1 MDDALKLQLNNLRL
15 NKVKSTSKIIGR
27 GAYGRVI
34 EVYVHGTLCAAKETH
49 PALVENVSAQ
59 ESEAIRR
66 SFCEECV
73 RASRI
78 HHPNIV
84 QMLGIYY
91 PSPQAKLPWLVMEL
105 MQTSLKGFL
114 EKHEQGKVPLH
125 FKLSM
130 LVDVAQGLEFLHGQ
144 DIIHRDLST
153 NNVLLTKN
161 LVAKIADL
169 GVAKV
174 IQENKMKTHTQA
186 PGTTHFMP
194 PEALKSKPRYGKP
207 VDVFS
212 LACVALQVMSHQW
225 PEPKDRV
232 SEDTMTVLSEIQRR
246 DEYITFCTQPALK
259 ELVELC
265 LHNKPEQR
273 PEILVVCVKLKEL
286 KVIIEKQIPFATD
299 NNFELFDVVHQ
310 ANIQNQ
316 KLSTAN
322 KRLTEEK
329 HVLQEKDKQRYEQI
343 QERDEQIR
351 DRDEQLRGKD
361 EQIRGKDE
369 QIRDRDEQIQERD
382 EQIRDR
388 DEQLRGKDEQIRGK
402 DEQLRGKDEQLRGK
416 DEQLRGKDE
425 QIRDRDEQIRGKDEQ
440 IRDRDE
446 QIREKYQEIKELQIV
461 NKYSTSEH
469 HEEMVCTFDCN
480 YILYYLASSP

>member
-1 MDDALKLQLNNLRL
+1 MEIHKYSKKPYRYNDWCITCLLETYYVIWPVKLAEMDDALKLQLNNLRL
-15 NKVKSTSKIIGR
+15 SKVTSTGKIIGR
-27 GAYGRVI
+27 GAYGRAI
-34 EVYVHGTLCAAKETH
+34 EVYVHGTLCAAKEIH
-49 PALVENVSAQ
+49 PVLVENVSEQ

-73 RASRI
+73 KASRI

-169 GVAKV
+169 GVAKI
-174 IQENKMKTHTQA
+174 IQENKMRTHTQA

-225 PEPKDRV
+225 PEPKDLLPEG
-232 SEDTMTVLSEIQRR
+232 SMTALTEFQRR
-246 DEYITFCTQPALK
+246 DEYIAFCTQPALK

-265 LHNKPEQR
+265 LDNNPEQR
-273 PEILVVCVKLKEL
+273 PEISAVCVKLKEL
-286 KVIIEKQIPFATD
+286 KVTIEKQIPFATD
-299 NNFELFDVVHQ
+299 NNFELFDVVRQ
-310 ANIQNQ
+310 GNIQNQ
-316 KLSTAN
+316 KLSAAN
-322 KRLTEEK
+322 KRLTNAVAQLEVTVQKQNEEN
-329 HVLQEKDKQRYEQI
+329 HSLLQEKDKQI
-343 QERDEQIR
+343 QERDK
-351 DRDEQLRGKD
+351 QLREKD
-361 EQIRGKDE
+361 Q
-369 QIRDRDEQIQERD
+369 QIQ
-382 EQIRDR
+382 
-388 DEQLRGKDEQIRGK
+388 
-402 DEQLRGKDEQLRGK
+402 
-416 DEQLRGKDE
+416 
-425 QIRDRDEQIRGKDEQ
+425 
-440 IRDRDE
+440 
-446 QIREKYQEIKELQIV
+446 EKYQEIQEKDQEIREKDQEIKDLQVMNKCSASENHKEMV
-461 NKYSTSEH
+461 CNNKYSVS
-469 HEEMVCTFDCN
+469 
-480 YILYYLASSP
+480 